1 MEPGRVS
8 VVAPSP
14 GLPGS
19 MMPTRAKSWS
29 RLEGQRSGARRAVGT
44 GWRWQRRRVVGSA
57 VLLAVLAV
65 LASGCEPSDPHRL
78 AAERGRASGFAG
90 ADSASAD
97 VGDEALDAD
106 GSQPR
111 TEPDIPLPPG
121 WAEELAHLRRRE
133 AAARRTSADPLAE
146 LIKDSP
152 DGIELP
158 SRRRDGGDAEGLSGG
173 YGSYDDPGP
182 GGGGLRPGLRRQPG
196 GRPLVPPPSRPTG
209 SNYAAM
215 AVVFLIPVAVL
226 IPTLWIWH
234 VVRTLRTATGP
245 QIGPVSPRRVD

>member
-1 MEPGRVS
+1 M
-8 VVAPSP
+8 
-14 GLPGS
+14 
-19 MMPTRAKSWS
+19 
-29 RLEGQRSGARRAVGT
+29 
-44 GWRWQRRRVVGSA
+44 VGSA

-65 LASGCEPSDPHRL
+65 LASGCEPSNPYRL

-121 WAEELAHLRRRE
+121 WAEELAQLRRRE
-133 AAARRTSADPLAE
+133 AAARRKSADPLAE

-158 SRRRDGGDAEGLSGG
+158 RRRRDGGDAEGLSGRH
-173 YGSYDDPGP
+173 GSYDDPGP
-182 GGGGLRPGLRRQPG
+182 GGGGMRRGLGRQPG
-196 GRPLVPPPSRPTG
+196 GLPPVPPPSRSTG
-209 SNYAAM
+209 NYMVM
-215 AVVFLIPVAVL
+215 AVVFLIPPAVL
-226 IPTLWIWH
+226 IPALWIWH
-234 VVRTLRTATGP
+234 VVRTLRTAAGP
-245 QIGPVSPRRVD
+245 QIGPLSPRRVD